1 MSAKKCEKCKN
12 ESFEKKN
19 LEFEF
24 FCCQIPIFN
33 KIGPWQNCN
42 FSKCLILQKGNL
54 GLIALG
60 TISSL
65 TFESYSKTQTAN
77 IYFFRICHIFG
88 GTLCITLYRGPG
100 VLFLRVSPGL
110 HLACSLITLLLLL
123 STVSKTF
130 SLVTN
135 SPSYHTVDTYIYVS
149 KYITNTFYQ

>member
-77 IYFFRICHIFG
+77 IYILFQNLSHFLVVHFVLHFIEDQGCSSLESLQAC
-88 GTLCITLYRGPG
+88 TL
-100 VLFLRVSPGL
+100 
-110 HLACSLITLLLLL
+110 LALLLLC
-123 STVSKTF
+123 
-130 SLVTN
+130 
-135 SPSYHTVDTYIYVS
+135 
-149 KYITNTFYQ
+149 FYYYRRFPRHSR